1 MRRYSRWLTMLA
13 MLAAVCLLAAAC
25 SQAGG
30 AASYAKADSL
40 ALIHCSVIDGT
51 GAPVLD
57 NGTVLVS
64 KGKIEAVGKYGD
76 VNIPKGYAKLNL
88 KGKYV
93 VPGFIN
99 AHVHSSYDESN
110 FQNWLK
116 GGVTTV
122 RDLSPTGPLKGS
134 YTDEKNKYNGN
145 INDCS
150 VVSAT
155 YIISKTGGYGGL
167 YIDSAAD
174 AEKMVKEQV
183 DLGADIIKISVEDD
197 CAARAWKLLSPEEVK
212 ALTAAAHKYN
222 KKVSAHISHVRNLQ
236 PAIDAGIDDI
246 AHMVVEP
253 LDSELI
259 KKIIDKDIYWVPT
272 MELWKG
278 VSRIHG
284 VDYDK
289 QALKNLTAFYKAGGK
304 IALGTDFN
312 GYRFRF
318 DSGFPITEARMMNRA
333 GMSNMDII
341 IAGTKNAAHVCDM
354 DKEIGTLE
362 AGKRADIVIYD
373 GNPLDDIEILAK
385 PSMVMHY
392 GKLAFEKSEEKSE

>member
-1 MRRYSRWLTMLA
+1 MLA
-13 MLAAVCLLAAAC
+13 MLAAVCLIAAAC
-25 SQAGG
+25 SQAGD

-51 GAPVLD
+51 GTPVLD
-57 NGTVLVS
+57 NGTILVS

-76 VNIPKGYAKLNL
+76 VDIPKGYAKLNL

-99 AHVHSSYDESN
+99 AHVHGAYDEAN
-110 FQNWLK
+110 LQNWLK

-122 RDLSPTGPLKGS
+122 RDLSPTRPLENG
-134 YTDEKNKYNGN
+134 YAGEKNKYNGN
-145 INDCS
+145 IND
-150 VVSAT
+150 SAIVAGT
-155 YIISKTGGYGGL
+155 YIISKTNGYGGL
-167 YIDSAAD
+167 HIDSVAD

-197 CAARAWKLLSPEEVK
+197 CAARIWNMLSPEEVK
-212 ALTAAAHKYN
+212 ALIETGHKYN
-222 KKVSAHISHVRNLQ
+222 KKVSAHITHAKNLKS
-236 PAIDAGIDDI
+236 AIDAGIDDI

-253 LDSELI
+253 LDDGLI
-259 KKIIDKDIYWVPT
+259 KQVVDKDIYWVPT

-278 VSRIHG
+278 ASRLHS

-304 IALGTDFN
+304 IALGTDSN
-312 GYRFRF
+312 GYRVSF
-318 DSGFPITEARMMNRA
+318 DRSFPITEVRQMKKA
-333 GMSNMDII
+333 GMSNIDII

-392 GKLAFEKSEEKSE
+392 GKIAFEKSEEKSE